1 MTVIL
6 KNDLNHSD
14 DFCFILRHHSHWQ
27 SGSSK
32 NQVRLVQGPL
42 SKLNSSSSSTPSRS
56 LQVGATRGR
65 QKPMPEGPPVKGNLM
80 HFDQTETA
88 HFSQMVG
95 LLNFFW
101 GKLSFYWL
109 SSLKLLKMIFFDFTS
124 QLNWKQT
131 LKMPVFTLFSSSKKH
146 FLKNMY
152 TPEMDVSCLNRSQL
166 C

>member
-1 MTVIL
+1 MTSVLFSATTHTASREAL
-6 KNDLNHSD
+6 KIRWGWCRARCPS
-14 DFCFILRHHSHWQ
+14 WA
-27 SGSSK
+27 G
-32 NQVRLVQGPL
+32 
-42 SKLNSSSSSTPSRS
+42 SSTPSRS

-101 GKLSFYWL
+101 GKWSFYWL
-109 SSLKLLKMIFFDFTS
+109 SSLKLLKMILFDFTS
-124 QLNWKQT
+124 QLNWKQK
-131 LKMPVFTLFSSSKKH
+131 LKMPVFTLFSSSKKY

-166 C
+166 W